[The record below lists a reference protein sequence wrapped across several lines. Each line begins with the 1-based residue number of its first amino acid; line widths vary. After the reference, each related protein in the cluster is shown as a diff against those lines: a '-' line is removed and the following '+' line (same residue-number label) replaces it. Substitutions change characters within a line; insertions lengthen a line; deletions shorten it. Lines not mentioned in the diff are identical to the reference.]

1 MNTTEL
7 DQQFRSE
14 AADAP
19 DSGAIRDAVIRG
31 VALRGRLRRR
41 AALVSSVMAVVL
53 TVGGI
58 GLASRIGQ
66 AAPHPAA
73 PTWPV
78 DRPVRIPA
86 RSTAV
91 PFTTSL
97 PATSPVTATVDAPAD
112 SDTVAWS
119 FDVSTLQVAWT
130 DPNAAG
136 MSTEVPPSGSS
147 AAPAELFQRG
157 YLISATAGLTVS
169 TRAADGTES
178 DRLAPLTA
186 PREVMVAGHR
196 ATIGGDPDPTRSRFF
211 FGPGSR
217 WLVWQLPD
225 GRYLHA
231 WARAGGDDALMTFGA
246 GLVDRPTALARKML
260 VGATLPGY
268 TVEGVTQLGTASD
281 LDGVSVML
289 CPVGTTSMFGSLT
302 PPCLT
307 VIVAPTRTLR
317 AVLTDKITLLTV
329 DGLTTRINKSTSES
343 TADLGHGFS
352 AVLSNGLPQD
362 PTDLDIA
369 TLAASIRL
377 DPSAAPGHSPY
388 IEPPAAPASANASS
402 SADPNSPVLVPG
414 PVTHGNPAA
423 TPSTPGDGH

>member
-1 MNTTEL
+1 MNNTEL

-19 DSGAIRDAVIRG
+19 DSGAVRDAVIRG
-31 VALRGRLRRR
+31 VALRGRRRR
-41 AALVSSVMAVVL
+41 RVALVSSVMAVVL
-53 TVGGI
+53 AVGGI
-58 GLASRIGQ
+58 GVASRIGQ

-73 PTWPV
+73 PAWPV
-78 DRPVRIPA
+78 DRPVQIPA
-86 RSTAV
+86 GSTAV

-97 PATSPVTATVDAPAD
+97 PATSPITATVDAPAD
-112 SDTVAWS
+112 SDTIVWS

-130 DPNAAG
+130 NPNAAG
-136 MSTEVPPSGSS
+136 VSTEVPPSGAS
-147 AAPAELFQRG
+147 ATPAELIQRG

-169 TRAADGTES
+169 SVAADGTER

-196 ATIGGDPDPTRSRFF
+196 ATIGGDPDPTQSRSF
-211 FGPGSR
+211 FGPVAR

-231 WARAGGDDALMTFGA
+231 WARAGGDDALMAFGA
-246 GLVDRPTALARKML
+246 GLVDRPTVLARRML

-268 TVEGVTQLGTASD
+268 TVEGFTQLGTATD
-281 LDGVSVML
+281 LDGASVVL
-289 CPVGTTSMFGSLT
+289 CPAGTTSTSGVVT

-307 VIVAPTRTLR
+307 VNVGPTRTLR
-317 AVLTDKITLLTV
+317 ANPTDKIKSITV
-329 DGLTTRINKSTSES
+329 DGLTTRIDKSNYES

-352 AVLSNGLPQD
+352 AVLSNGLPQE
-362 PTDLDIA
+362 PADLDIA
-369 TLAASIRL
+369 TLEASIRL
-377 DPSAAPGHSPY
+377 DPSAALGHSPY

-402 SADPNSPVLVPG
+402 SADHNPPGLVPG

-423 TPSTPGDGH
+423 TSSTPGDGH

>member
-1 MNTTEL
+1 MNNIEL
-7 DQQFRSE
+7 DQQFRTE

-19 DSGAIRDAVIRG
+19 DSGAVRDAVNRG
-31 VALRGRLRRR
+31 VALHGRRRRR

-66 AAPHPAA
+66 AAPRPAA

-78 DRPVRIPA
+78 DRPVQIPDG
-86 RSTAV
+86 STAV
-91 PFTTSL
+91 PFTTSV

-112 SDTVAWS
+112 SDTVVWS
-119 FDVSTLQVAWT
+119 SDVSMLQVAWT
-130 DPNAAG
+130 NPHAAG
-136 MSTEVPPSGSS
+136 VSTAVPPSGSS
-147 AAPAELFQRG
+147 ATAAELVQRG

-169 TRAADGTES
+169 RAAADGTES

-196 ATIGGDPDPTRSRFF
+196 ATIGGDPDPTKSRSFL
-211 FGPGSR
+211 GPVSR

-231 WARAGGDDALMTFGA
+231 WAGAGGDDALLAFGA
-246 GLVDRPTALARKML
+246 GLVDQPTVLTRKML
-260 VGATLPGY
+260 VEAALPGY
-268 TVEGVTQLGTASD
+268 TVEGFTQLGTATD
-281 LDGVSVML
+281 LAGAAVML
-289 CPVGTTSMFGSLT
+289 CPAGTTSMFGAVT
-302 PPCLT
+302 PPCL
-307 VIVAPTRTLR
+307 IVSVVPTRTLR
-317 AVLTDKITLLTV
+317 TDPTGTIKSLTV

-352 AVLSNGLPQD
+352 AVLNDGLPKE
-362 PTDLDIA
+362 PADLDIA

-377 DPSAAPGHSPY
+377 DPSAAAGHSPY
-388 IEPPAAPASANASS
+388 MEPPATSAQASS
-402 SADPNSPVLVPG
+402 DATRSL
-414 PVTHGNPAA
+414 PVTPDEP
-423 TPSTPGDGH
+423 TVPPSTTSYGH